1 MRYVS
6 INCLRPGQKLA
17 SDLRM
22 NDKRIFIKRDVPL
35 TENMI
40 ERVQSLGFQGV
51 YIEDDISRDLYV
63 ANVISE
69 GLQLKARREVRSLFI
84 DTHNQRKRRMST
96 HVRMIN
102 GVVKD
107 MVEEIV
113 NNRNMMVNIVD
124 IRTFDDYTFCHS
136 LNVAVLSVVIGVV
149 LGLTRKQLDNLAVG
163 ALMHDIGKV
172 FVDKNILN
180 KPGKLTPAE
189 LDEIKKHPRLGYDYI
204 KENCDIPNDAMQA
217 VLMHHERFDGNGY
230 PQGLKN
236 EEVSSFGRIISVAD
250 VYDALVSDRPY
261 RRAFLPS
268 EAMEYIMTGYG
279 SAFDPKVVSAF
290 VRRVAPFPLGTC
302 VQLSNGLQG
311 IVVENYE
318 SFGTRPRVRL
328 IGDSGVSGEYI
339 DLTHDGATLNVT
351 VQRVLDM

>member
-22 NDKRIFIKRDVPL
+22 NDKRIFIKRNVPL
-35 TENMI
+35 TERLI
-40 ERVQSLGFQGV
+40 ERVKPLGFQGV
-51 YIEDDISRDLYV
+51 YVEDDISKDLYV

-69 GLQLKARREVRSLFI
+69 GLQMKARKEVRSLLI
-84 DTHNQRKRRMST
+84 DADNQRNRRMSS

-102 GVVKD
+102 GVVNG
-107 MVEEIV
+107 MVEEILH
-113 NNRNMMVNIVD
+113 NQNMMVNIVD

-136 LNVAVLSVVIGVV
+136 LNVAVLSAVIGVV
-149 LGLTRKQLDNLAVG
+149 LKLNRKQLHNLAVG
-163 ALMHDIGKV
+163 ALVHDIGKM

-189 LDEIKKHPRLGYDYI
+189 MEEIRRHSRLGYDYI
-204 KENCDIPNDAMQA
+204 KENCEIPEDAMQA
-217 VLMHHERFDGNGY
+217 VLMHHERYDGNGY
-230 PQGLKN
+230 PQGLKK
-236 EEVSSFGRIISVAD
+236 EEITLFGRIISVAD
-250 VYDALVSDRPY
+250 VYDALVSNRPY
-261 RRAFLPS
+261 RESFLPS
-268 EAMEYIMTGYG
+268 EAMEYIMSGYE

-290 VRRVAPFPLGTC
+290 VRKVAPFPLGTC

-318 SFGTRPRVRL
+318 SFGSRPKVRV
-328 IGDSGVSGEYI
+328 ISSGGVSSEYV
-339 DLTHDGATLNVT
+339 DLAHDSATLNVT
-351 VQRVLDM
+351 VQRVLDI